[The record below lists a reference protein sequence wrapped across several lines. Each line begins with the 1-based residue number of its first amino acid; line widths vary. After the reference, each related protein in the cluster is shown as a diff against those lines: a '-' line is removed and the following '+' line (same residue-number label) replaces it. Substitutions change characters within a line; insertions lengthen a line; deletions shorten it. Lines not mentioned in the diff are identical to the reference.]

1 MFYSLKPWS
10 TYFLISRTQW
20 PQNQFI
26 AQAMISSLQ
35 CYFVSSQLLLTS
47 LFARPPLI
55 SKAAG
60 VQRASELTVFTQRG
74 TKDPCV
80 YNYSQF
86 TQLTALHFTSKP
98 LLLHILKLKENIT
111 L

>member
-1 MFYSLKPWS
+1 MFYSLKSWS

-20 PQNQFI
+20 PQNQFR
-26 AQAMISSLQ
+26 AQAMISSLH
-35 CYFVSSQLLLTS
+35 CYFMSNQLLLTS

-60 VQRASELTVFTQRG
+60 EQSGSALDAFTQRG

-86 TQLTALHFTSKP
+86 TQLTGLHFTPKP
-98 LLLHILKLKENIT
+98 PLLHILKL
-111 L
+111 